1 MRQFSVLASLFAAVG
16 LLVGCASDLRVTTIQ
31 LGRSINTDNT
41 VANHTTTF
49 GPHDTIYVSIQAS
62 GSGSGTLGVRWT
74 YMGRVVGEPKK
85 QVSFRGGGATEFHLQ
100 NAGGFPPGD
109 YTVEVFLNEQSVGT
123 RDFRVETDR

>member
-1 MRQFSVLASLFAAVG
+1 MRQFSVVASLLAT
-16 LLVGCASDLRVTTIQ
+16 LLVFAGCASELRVTTIQ
-31 LGRSINTDNT
+31 LGRSINADST

-49 GPHDTIYVSIQAS
+49 GPRDTVYVSIHVSGSAS
-62 GSGSGTLGVRWT
+62 GTIGVRWT

-109 YTVEVFLNEQSVGT
+109 YTVEVFLNDQSVGT
-123 RDFRVETDR
+123 RDFRVETER

>member
-1 MRQFSVLASLFAAVG
+1 MRQPFVAFLLLAAV
-16 LLVGCASDLRVTTIQ
+16 LLTGCGSDLRVSTIQ

-49 GPHDTIYVSIQAS
+49 GPHDTVYVSVHMA
-62 GSGSGTLGVRWT
+62 GSGSGTVGVRWT

-100 NAGGFPPGD
+100 NAGGFPPGE
-109 YTVEVFLNEQSVGT
+109 YKVEVFLNDTSVGA
-123 RDFRVETDR
+123 RDFRVDIDR

>member
-1 MRQFSVLASLFAAVG
+1 MRQVSVLISLLALVG
-16 LLVGCASDLRVTTIQ
+16 LVGCASDLRVTTIQ

-49 GPHDTIYVSIQAS
+49 GPNDTIYVSIQAA
-62 GSGSGTLGVRWT
+62 GSGSGTIGVRWT

-109 YTVEVFLNEQSVGT
+109 YTVEIFLNEQSVGT
-123 RDFRVETDR
+123 RDFRVEAER

>member
-1 MRQFSVLASLFAAVG
+1 MRQSTVAVSLLAAI
-16 LLVGCASDLRVTTIQ
+16 LLLAGCASDLRVATIQ

-49 GPHDTIYVSIQAS
+49 GPHDTVYVSVQMS
-62 GSGSGTLGVRWT
+62 GSGSATLGVRWT

-109 YTVEVFLNEQSVGT
+109 YTVEIFLNDQSAGS
-123 RDFRVETDR
+123 RDFRVEVDR